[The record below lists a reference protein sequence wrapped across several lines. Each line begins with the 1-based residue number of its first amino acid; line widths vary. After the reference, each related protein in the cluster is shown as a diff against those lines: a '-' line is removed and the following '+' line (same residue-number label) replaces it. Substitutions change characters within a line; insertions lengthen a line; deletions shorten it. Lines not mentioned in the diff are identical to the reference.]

1 MSLRRPR
8 EYLHLIKFLLIH
20 DKISV
25 LIVLHILKGRTG
37 KGVSGLDKGFVHLH
51 LHSEYSLLDGATR
64 INQVAKQARESGMGA
79 LAITDHGCMFG
90 VVDFYKACHK
100 EGIKPILGCEVY
112 VAPRRRTD
120 RTPKLD
126 DQPNHLVLLA
136 ENQRGYQNLLKLVS
150 LGYTE
155 GFYYKPRVDKEVLAR
170 YHDGLIAL
178 SGCLAG
184 EVAEKIL
191 NGQPDKAQQSAQE
204 LADIFG
210 PGNFFLEMQD
220 HGFPEQRQVNRGL
233 LSISKKLNIPLVAT
247 NDVHYLK
254 KEHADIQDVLLC
266 IQTGKSINSADR
278 MKFDSQEM
286 YLKTYQEMNLL
297 FGELPETLSNTL
309 RIAERCQVTLEF
321 GKLHL
326 PYFTVPVGTTPASY
340 LREKCVAGAL
350 KRYGHCT
357 GAVQERLEYELQV
370 IGQMGYE
377 DYFLIVWDFVKYAK
391 DRGIAVGPGRGSA
404 AGSIVAYVLEITNID
419 PLQYGL
425 LFERFLNPE
434 RISMPDID
442 IDFDYE
448 RRGEVIEYI
457 VQKYGTERVAQIIT
471 FGTMAARA
479 AIRDVGRALDMPYGE
494 VDRVAKLV
502 PMELNMTIEKALKNS
517 PELRNVYEQ
526 EENVK
531 RLIDTALELEGMP
544 RHASTHAAGLVISRE
559 PLVEYLPLNKTSEG
573 QVTTQFPMTT
583 VEELGLLKM
592 DLLGL
597 RNLTVIGEAVLM
609 IEKETG
615 VSLDINTI
623 PLDDQATFE
632 MLTRGEG
639 IGVFQLESSGMRN
652 ILRELKPSAFED
664 IVALVALYRPGPL
677 GSGMVE
683 DFIQRKHGQTKV
695 DYFHP
700 DLEPVLKE
708 TYGVIL
714 YQEQVM
720 MIARIMAG
728 YTLGQADSLRKAM
741 GKKIPQIMALHREW
755 FINGTTHD
763 EKGKPLKNPIPG
775 AVARGY
781 DKQLAEKMFDL
792 MEYFAGYGFN
802 KSHSAAY
809 ALVSY
814 QTAYL
819 KANYPVA
826 YMAAL
831 LTSVRDNTDK
841 VVLYIEE
848 CRRMGI
854 PVLPPDINQS
864 RENFTATNGAI
875 RFGLAA
881 VKNVGLG
888 AVQEIIQARQ
898 KGGPF
903 TGFSDFCSRVDTR
916 VVNRRV
922 LESLIKAGALDV
934 FGHRA
939 QLLAGLD
946 MGIEF
951 AARVQQDRENG
962 QVNLFDLMIDTPQEE
977 LQLKLPEVS
986 PFTPKQQLDFEKEA
1000 LGLYISGHPL
1010 TEFNWLLESLAVHR
1024 ATELLEVA
1032 DGQPL
1037 LLAGM
1042 ISSVKRITS
1051 RKGDPMAFVS
1061 VEDLTGSCEVV
1072 VFPEV
1077 YRRYGR
1083 VLDLREPLL
1092 IKGRASNNGEEA
1104 KVLAEEIMPLESMH
1118 IELWLK
1124 VSEDPQQNNLLVE
1137 VLQQYRGNT
1146 PVIFYHQATK
1156 TPQQLEKSLWV
1167 NLHPQLKRDLTKL
1180 LGAENVKLRCLTP
1193 SKAPLAAAREHH
1205 SKPAMRT
1212 NPRELSK
1219 PSQAINPEK
1228 PGHSPGAAF
1237 DPDNYPVPNSLL
1249 DI

>member
-1 MSLRRPR
+1 M
-8 EYLHLIKFLLIH
+8 
-20 DKISV
+20 
-25 LIVLHILKGRTG
+25 
-37 KGVSGLDKGFVHLH
+37 LDKQFVHLH

-64 INQVAKQARESGMGA
+64 INQVAKQAKESGMEA

-100 EGIKPILGCEVY
+100 EGVKPILGCEVY

-136 ENQRGYQNLLKLVS
+136 ENQRGYQNLLRLVS

-155 GFYYKPRVDKEVLAR
+155 GFYYKPRVDKELLAR
-170 YHDGLIAL
+170 YHDGIIAL

-184 EVAEKIL
+184 EVADKIV
-191 NGQPDKAQQSAQE
+191 NGQPDKARQSARE

-220 HGFPEQRQVNRGL
+220 HGFQEQRQVNRGL
-233 LSISKKLNIPLVAT
+233 LSISKELKIPLVAT

-254 KEHADIQDVLLC
+254 REHAEIQDVLLC

-286 YLKTYQEMNLL
+286 YLKDYYEMNLL
-297 FGELPETLSNTL
+297 FGEIPEALSNTV
-309 RIAERCQVTLEF
+309 RIAERCQVELEF

-326 PYFTVPVGTTPASY
+326 PYFVVPESFSAASY
-340 LREKCVAGAL
+340 LREKCVAGAI

-357 GAVQERLEYELQV
+357 GPVQERLDYELQV

-377 DYFLIVWDFVKYAK
+377 EYFLIVWDFVKYAK
-391 DRGIAVGPGRGSA
+391 DQGIAVGPGRGSA

-479 AIRDVGRALDMPYGE
+479 AIRDVGRALDMPYGD
-494 VDRVAKLV
+494 VDKVAKLV
-502 PMELNMTIEKALKNS
+502 PMELNMTIAKALKNS
-517 PELRNVYEQ
+517 PNLNNVYEQ
-526 EENVK
+526 DENVK
-531 RLIDTALELEGMP
+531 RLINTAVELEGMP
-544 RHASTHAAGLVISRE
+544 RHASTHAAGVVISRE
-559 PLVEYLPLNKTSEG
+559 PLVEYLPLNKTSDG
-573 QVTTQFPMTT
+573 LITTQFPMNT

-597 RNLTVIGEAVLM
+597 RNLTVIGEAILM
-609 IEKETG
+609 IEKQTDNQ
-615 VSLDINTI
+615 LDINTI
-623 PLDDQATFE
+623 PLNDQATFD

-639 IGVFQLESSGMRN
+639 IGVFQLESSGMRS
-652 ILRELKPSAFED
+652 ILRELKPNAFED
-664 IVALVALYRPGPL
+664 IIALVALYRPGPL

-683 DFIQRKHGQTKV
+683 DFIQRKHGQTQV

-700 DLEPVLKE
+700 DLEAVLKE

-728 YTLGQADSLRKAM
+728 YSLGQADSLRKAM
-741 GKKIPQIMALHREW
+741 GKKIAQIMAMHRQW
-755 FINGTTHD
+755 FVSGSSLD
-763 EKGKPLKNPIPG
+763 EKGKPLKYPIAG
-775 AVARGY
+775 SVARGY

-819 KANYPVA
+819 KANYPVE

-854 PVLPPDINQS
+854 QMLPPDINHS
-864 RENFTATNGAI
+864 LENFTATQGAI

-881 VKNVGLG
+881 VKNVGWG
-888 AVQEIIQARQ
+888 AVQELIQARQ

-916 VVNRRV
+916 VANRRV
-922 LESLIKAGALDV
+922 LESLIKAGALDI

-939 QLLAGLD
+939 QLMAGLD
-946 MGIEF
+946 TAIEF
-951 AARVQQDRENG
+951 AVRAQQDRENG
-962 QVNLFDLMIDTPQEE
+962 QVNLFDLMADSPQED
-977 LQLKLPEVS
+977 LQVRLPKVS
-986 PFTPKQQLDFEKEA
+986 PFTSKQQLDYEKEA

-1010 TEFNWLLESLAVHR
+1010 TEFTWLLESLEVQR
-1024 ATELLEVA
+1024 AADLLEIP
-1032 DGQPL
+1032 DGQSL

-1042 ISSVKRITS
+1042 ISTVKRITS

-1061 VEDLTGSCEVV
+1061 VEDVTGACEVI

-1077 YRRYGR
+1077 YRRQASM
-1083 VLDLREPLL
+1083 LDLRDPLL
-1092 IKGRASNNGEEA
+1092 IKGRSSNNGEEA
-1104 KVLAEEIMPLESMH
+1104 KVLAEEMIPLDSMQL
-1118 IELWLK
+1118 ELWLQ
-1124 VSEDPQQNNLLVE
+1124 VDDDPERINSVE
-1137 VLQQYRGNT
+1137 AILGQSKGNT
-1146 PVIFYHQATK
+1146 PVIIFHQT
-1156 TPQQLEKSLWV
+1156 TRTHRQLAECLWV
-1167 NLHPQLKRDLTKL
+1167 NLQPQLRKDLTKL
-1180 LGAENVKLRCLTP
+1180 LGEENVKLRCLTP
-1193 SKAPLAAAREHH
+1193 LKVPLAATREQR
-1205 SKPAMRT
+1205 SRMTQGGRPRTPEPNKPVKTVSRER
-1212 NPRELSK
+1212 PRQGQS
-1219 PSQAINPEK
+1219 
-1228 PGHSPGAAF
+1228 GSPTF
-1237 DPDNYPVPNSLL
+1237 DPDTYLVPNSLL